1 MRSCGVGSPKRT
13 LSPARELLMARLNY
27 VELSSFDVGAAKRF
41 YERAFGW
48 SLTDFGPTYAAT
60 TTGDTDIGI
69 QADSAEAVGA
79 PLPVIEVDDLEL
91 ALATVLDAGG
101 TLAKPI
107 FAFPGGRR
115 FHFLDPGGNELAC
128 VKPD

>member
-1 MRSCGVGSPKRT
+1 MAETQRLDRALAMGKI
-13 LSPARELLMARLNY
+13 MARLNY
-27 VELSSFDVGAAKRF
+27 VELTAFDVAAAKRF
-41 YERAFGW
+41 YETAFGW
-48 SLTDFGPTYAAT
+48 TMTSFGPSYAAT
-60 TTGDTDIGI
+60 TSGDTDIGI
-69 QADSAEAVGA
+69 QGDSAEAIGA
-79 PLPVIEVDDLEL
+79 PLPVIEVDDLEA
-91 ALATVLDAGG
+91 ALEAVLNAGG